1 MRLRKQRI
9 TPSLQQPTPITD
21 HALSLPEILHCIF
34 HYLTQSELKC
44 ITSLVSR
51 SWQQSSYALI
61 QRAVTWVDYEYV
73 VHREIP
79 AYVIMAL
86 KANLHRLVYRGP
98 SYREV
103 HQYREEELKGSSTFT
118 ASTASTTSIGLD
130 RFAQEAK
137 ETNWTSAVQELRVYS
152 DYVEVRLL
160 ALLSVCRHIT
170 SLTMEMNY
178 HSEIDLTVLMTECSR
193 LTFLSVTGVN
203 NPPSNPTDRGYYA
216 LSVKPELIT
225 VAYPLQYLILER
237 IRLEQESLL
246 GLVRHLPF
254 LLHFN
259 TVDLGKGPVMKC
271 RQILDTLFLHCPKLK
286 GFAFSQRAGEHLGGH
301 ELKLALDH
309 YSTSLTDLG
318 LCNMAIWRATL
329 RSVSQHARNLT
340 TLTIHHS
347 PNTGAVPFEYVHSYL
362 CSAPNLLHFY
372 GLSTKMD
379 VACFIQPEEPG
390 AWACRRLKTLHMG
403 ISNLHC
409 QTFKSSTLI
418 YHYLVKI
425 CPEIQNLSLR
435 PSYAWGCM
443 PIGLRILTKLKD
455 LKELTFHVDSWR
467 MYGHVYLDWMDD
479 KSSLSVW
486 ENPGKLVQPVLD
498 ALSISERSKRQKRLW
513 LLGYREESE
522 DMVHSGES
530 GHDGDR
536 GDTKTKVSSSFKGTK
551 GKSAQKNQTHWT
563 QLKILTIHCR
573 QKQVPYFQHIES
585 TFRQQRPDIMVKINP
600 SYPPLRICRI
610 F

>member
-9 TPSLQQPTPITD
+9 TPSSRQPTPITD

-61 QRAVTWVDYEYV
+61 QRAVTWVDFEYV
-73 VHREIP
+73 AHREIP
-79 AYVIMAL
+79 TYVISAL
-86 KANLHRLVYRGP
+86 KSDLHRLVYRGP

-103 HQYREEELKGSSTFT
+103 HQYREEVFRREEELKGSPTSTI
-118 ASTASTTSIGLD
+118 STASTTSIGLD
-130 RFAQEAK
+130 RFAQEAL

-170 SLTMEMNY
+170 SLTIEMNY
-178 HSEIDLTVLMTECSR
+178 HSEIDLTVLMTESSR
-193 LTFLSVTGVN
+193 LTFLSITGVD

-216 LSVKPELIT
+216 LSVKPELFT
-225 VAYPLQYLILER
+225 EAYPLQYLILER
-237 IRLEQESLL
+237 IRLEQEPLL
-246 GLVRHLPF
+246 GLVRHLPS

-301 ELKLALDH
+301 ELKLALDR
-309 YSTSLTDLG
+309 YSTTLTDLG
-318 LCNMAIWRATL
+318 LCNMAIWGATL

-347 PNTGAVPFEYVHSYL
+347 PNTGAIPFEYVHSYL

-379 VACFIQPEEPG
+379 VACFIQAEEPG
-390 AWACRRLKTLHMG
+390 AWACRRLKTLHIG

-443 PIGLRILTKLKD
+443 PIGLRILTKLKG
-455 LKELTFHVDSWR
+455 LQELTFHVDSWR

-486 ENPGKLVQPVLD
+486 ENPRKLVQPVLD
-498 ALSISERSKRQKRLW
+498 ALSISER
-513 LLGYREESE
+513 
-522 DMVHSGES
+522 GES
-530 GHDGDR
+530 GHYGDR
-536 GDTKTKVSSSFKGTK
+536 GDTKAKVSPSSKGTK
-551 GKSAQKNQTHWT
+551 GKSAQKDQAHWT

-573 QKQVPYFQHIES
+573 QKQVPYFQHVES
-585 TFRQQRPDIMVKINP
+585 TFRQRRPDIMVKINP
-600 SYPPLRICRI
+600 SYPPLRICSI